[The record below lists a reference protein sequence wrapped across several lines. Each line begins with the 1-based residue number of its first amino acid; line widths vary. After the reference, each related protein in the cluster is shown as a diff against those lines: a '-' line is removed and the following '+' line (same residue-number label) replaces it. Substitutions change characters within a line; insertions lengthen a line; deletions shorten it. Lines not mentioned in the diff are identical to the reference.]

1 MFEMQMLYIE
11 WSNVELSNA
20 EPEYAFIEEI
30 TIVRDQ
36 ILHLTKTL
44 FQELVCYCK
53 IIMGGNLFLILSCQ

>member
-20 EPEYAFIEEI
+20 EPEYAFMEEI

-36 ILHLTKTL
+36 ILH
-44 FQELVCYCK
+44 
-53 IIMGGNLFLILSCQ
+53 